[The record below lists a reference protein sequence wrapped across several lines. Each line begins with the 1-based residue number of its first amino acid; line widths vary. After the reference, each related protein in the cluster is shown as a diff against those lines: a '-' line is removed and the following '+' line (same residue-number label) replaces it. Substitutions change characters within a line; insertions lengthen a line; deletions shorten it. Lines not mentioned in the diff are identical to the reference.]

1 MTRFTSP
8 TLAGALACTV
18 GMTIVGASI
27 AFGPLLADYP
37 VLAGQAWRYLLAGL
51 VLLAVMRVRGVVLPR
66 LRPSQLGRL
75 VLLAGTGLAAFNW
88 LLIEGTK
95 RSDPAFLA
103 AVLGATPLVL
113 ALAGPL
119 FDGGRV
125 RARTVGGATIVV
137 AGILVVQGA
146 TTAPLAALP
155 YAVGFLLCEAAFTLL
170 AVPLLKELTPLQLSG
185 AVCLVAVPLLA
196 VLAVLEPGADLVV
209 PTVSEA
215 ATLAFLA
222 VCTTAIAFLLWYGGV
237 VRLGA
242 DRAGLFAGVMP
253 IAGMVVGVI
262 AGTSVWTPVGLAGSL
277 LCGAG
282 IALGLRR
289 AAAPARRPEPVPAGP
304 VSAGPVSAVPVS
316 VEPAAAPVPAETV

>member
-1 MTRFTSP
+1 MTRRTSP
-8 TLAGALACTV
+8 AVAGALACTA

-27 AFGPLLADYP
+27 AFGPMLAGYP
-37 VLAGQAWRYLLAGL
+37 VLAGQTWRYLLAAL
-51 VLLAVMRVRGVVLPR
+51 VLVAVMRMRRVPVPR
-66 LRPSQLGRL
+66 PRPRQLGRL
-75 VLLAGTGLAAFNW
+75 LLLAGTGLAGFNW
-88 LLIEGTK
+88 LLIEGTQ
-95 RSDPAFLA
+95 RSDPAFFA

-125 RARTVGGATIVV
+125 RVRTVAGSTIVV

-146 TTAPLAALP
+146 TTAPLGALP
-155 YAVGFLLCEAAFTLL
+155 YAVGLLLCEAAFTLL
-170 AVPLLKELTPLQLSG
+170 AVPLLRQFSPLQVSG

-196 VLAVLEPGADLVV
+196 VVAVLEPGADLVV
-209 PTVSEA
+209 PTGSEA

-253 IAGMVVGVI
+253 IAGMVVGVV
-262 AGTSVWTPVGLAGSL
+262 AGTSAWSPVALGGSL

-289 AAAPARRPEPVPAGP
+289 TTAPARRPEVAGSTVP
-304 VSAGPVSAVPVS
+304 
-316 VEPAAAPVPAETV
+316 ETV

>member
-1 MTRFTSP
+1 MGQLLGDDRSMTRFTSP
-8 TLAGALACTV
+8 AVAGALACTV
-18 GMTIVGASI
+18 GMTVVGASI

-51 VLLAVMRVRGVVLPR
+51 VLLAVMRLRRVRFPR
-66 LRPSQLGRL
+66 VRPGQLGRL

-88 LLIEGTK
+88 LLIEGTQ
-95 RSDPAFLA
+95 RSDPAFMA
-103 AVLGATPLVL
+103 AVVGATPLVL

-119 FDGGRV
+119 LDGGRV
-125 RARTVGGATIVV
+125 RARTVAGSTVVV
-137 AGILVVQGA
+137 AGILIVQG
-146 TTAPLAALP
+146 TTVAPLGAVP

-170 AVPLLKELTPLQLSG
+170 AVPLLKEFSPLQVSG

-196 VLAVLEPGADLVV
+196 GLAVLEPGADLVV

-215 ATLAFLA
+215 ATLTFLA

-237 VRLGA
+237 IRLGA

-253 IAGMVVGVI
+253 IAGMVVGVV

-289 AAAPARRPEPVPAGP
+289 APARRREPVVGDT
-304 VSAGPVSAVPVS
+304 VKDAVGDAV
-316 VEPAAAPVPAETV
+316 AETV

>member
-1 MTRFTSP
+1 MTRFSSP
-8 TLAGALACTV
+8 AVAGALACSA
-18 GMTIVGASI
+18 GMTVVGASI

-51 VLLAVMRVRGVVLPR
+51 VLLAVMRVRRVRLPR
-66 LRPSQLGRL
+66 FRPGQLGRL

-88 LLIEGTK
+88 LLIEGTQ

-119 FDGGRV
+119 LDGGRI
-125 RARTVGGATIVV
+125 RGRTVAGSTIVV
-137 AGILVVQGA
+137 AGILIVQGA
-146 TTAPLAALP
+146 TTAPLGALP

-170 AVPLLKELTPLQLSG
+170 AVPLLKEFSPLQVST

-196 VLAVLEPGADLVV
+196 ALAAVEPGADLVA
-209 PTVSEA
+209 PTASEA

-222 VCTTAIAFLLWYGGV
+222 VCTTAVAFLLWYGGV

-242 DRAGLFAGVMP
+242 DRAGLFAGIMP
-253 IAGMVVGVI
+253 VSGMVVGVI
-262 AGTSVWTPVGLAGSL
+262 AGTSVWTPAGLAGSL

-289 AAAPARRPEPVPAGP
+289 PPAPARVPEP
-304 VSAGPVSAVPVS
+304 AV
-316 VEPAAAPVPAETV
+316 AETV

>member
-8 TLAGALACTV
+8 TIAGALACTV
-18 GMTIVGASI
+18 GMTVVGASI
-27 AFGPLLADYP
+27 AFGPLLAGYP
-37 VLAGQAWRYLLAGL
+37 ILAGQAWRYLLAGL
-51 VLLAVMRVRGVVLPR
+51 VLLAVMRVRRVLLPR
-66 LRPSQLGRL
+66 LRPRQLGRL

-88 LLIEGTK
+88 LLIEGTQ
-95 RSDPAFLA
+95 RSDPAFMA
-103 AVLGATPLVL
+103 AVLGATPLLL

-119 FDGGRV
+119 LDGGRV
-125 RARTVGGATIVV
+125 RGRTVAGSTIVV

-146 TTAPLAALP
+146 TTAPLSALP

-170 AVPLLKELTPLQLSG
+170 AVPLLREFSPLQVSG

-196 VLAVLEPGADLVV
+196 ALAVLEPGADLVA
-209 PTVSEA
+209 PTASEA

-253 IAGMVVGVI
+253 IAGMVVGVV
-262 AGTSVWTPVGLAGSL
+262 AGTSAWTPVGLLGSL

-289 AAAPARRPEPVPAGP
+289 PDVPARRPEPAG
-304 VSAGPVSAVPVS
+304 
-316 VEPAAAPVPAETV
+316 AAADPVPETV

>member
-8 TLAGALACTV
+8 TVAGALACTA
-18 GMTIVGASI
+18 GMTVVGASV

-51 VLLAVMRVRGVVLPR
+51 VLLAVMRMRRVPVPR
-66 LRPSQLGRL
+66 PRPRQFGRL

-88 LLIEGTK
+88 LLIEGTQ
-95 RSDPAFLA
+95 RSDPAFFA
-103 AVLGATPLVL
+103 AVLGAVPLVL

-125 RARTVGGATIVV
+125 RVRTVAGSTVVV

-146 TTAPLAALP
+146 TTAPLGALP
-155 YAVGFLLCEAAFTLL
+155 YAVGFLLCEVAFTLL
-170 AVPLLKELTPLQLSG
+170 AVPLLKEFSPLQVSG

-196 VLAVLEPGADLVV
+196 ALALLEPGADLVV
-209 PTVSEA
+209 PTASEA

-253 IAGMVVGVI
+253 IAGLVVGVA
-262 AGTSVWTPVGLAGSL
+262 AGTSAWSPVGLAGSL

-289 AAAPARRPEPVPAGP
+289 PTAVALPSDPVAAVARPSE
-304 VSAGPVSAVPVS
+304 S
-316 VEPAAAPVPAETV
+316 

>member
-1 MTRFTSP
+1 MNRLSSP
-8 TLAGALACTV
+8 STAGALACTA
-18 GMTIVGASI
+18 GMTVVGASI
-27 AFGPLLADYP
+27 AFGPLLAGYP

-51 VLLAVMRVRGVVLPR
+51 VLLAVMRVRRVPFPR
-66 LRPSQLGRL
+66 FRPSQFGRL

-88 LLIEGTK
+88 LLIEGTQ
-95 RSDPAFLA
+95 RSDPAFFA
-103 AVLGATPLVL
+103 AVLGATPLLL

-119 FDGGRV
+119 LDGGRI
-125 RARTVGGATIVV
+125 RARTVAGSTIVV

-146 TTAPLAALP
+146 TTAPLGALP

-170 AVPLLKELTPLQLSG
+170 AVPLLKDHSPLQVSG

-196 VLAVLEPGADLVV
+196 VLAAVSPGADLVV
-209 PTVSEA
+209 PTATEA
-215 ATLAFLA
+215 ATLGFLA

-242 DRAGLFAGVMP
+242 DRAGLFAGIMP
-253 IAGMVVGVI
+253 IAGLVVGVV
-262 AGTSVWTPVGLAGSL
+262 AGTSAWTPVGLLGSL

-289 AAAPARRPEPVPAGP
+289 PPEPPHRPEALPRASLDTGPRPPALI
-304 VSAGPVSAVPVS
+304 
-316 VEPAAAPVPAETV
+316 VE

>member
-8 TLAGALACTV
+8 AVAGALACTV
-18 GMTIVGASI
+18 GMTVVGASI

-37 VLAGQAWRYLLAGL
+37 VLAGQAWRYLVAGL
-51 VLLAVMRVRGVVLPR
+51 VLLAVMRARRVRLPR
-66 LRPSQLGRL
+66 LRPRQLGRL

-88 LLIEGTK
+88 LLIEGTT
-95 RSDPAFLA
+95 RSDPAFMA

-119 FDGGRV
+119 LDGGRV
-125 RARTVGGATIVV
+125 RAWTLAGSTFVV

-146 TTAPLAALP
+146 TTAPLGALP

-170 AVPLLKELTPLQLSG
+170 AVPLLREFSPLQVSG

-209 PTVSEA
+209 PTASEA

-253 IAGMVVGVI
+253 IAGLIVGVV
-262 AGTSVWTPVGLAGSL
+262 AGTSAWTPVGLAGSL

-289 AAAPARRPEPVPAGP
+289 PTASARRRRA
-304 VSAGPVSAVPVS
+304 
-316 VEPAAAPVPAETV
+316 EPAADAVPETV

>member
-1 MTRFTSP
+1 MIRSASLHP
-8 TLAGALACTV
+8 TTGGALACTV
-18 GMTIVGASI
+18 GMTVVGTSI
-27 AFGPLLADYP
+27 ALAPLLVDYP

-51 VLLAVMRVRGVVLPR
+51 VLLGVMHARGVPVPRPR
-66 LRPSQLGRL
+66 LAQLGRL

-88 LLIEGTK
+88 LLIEGSA

-103 AVLGATPLVL
+103 AVIGATPLVL

-119 FDGGRV
+119 FDGGRIHG
-125 RARTVGGATIVV
+125 RTVAGSVVVV

-146 TTAPLAALP
+146 TTAPLGAVP

-170 AVPLLKELTPLQLSG
+170 AVPLLRELSPLQVSG

-196 VLAVLEPGADLVV
+196 GLAVLEPGADLVV

-253 IAGMVVGVI
+253 IAGVLAGVV
-262 AGTSVWTPVGLAGSL
+262 AGTSGWSPTVLGGAL

-282 IALGLRR
+282 IVVGLRR
-289 AAAPARRPEPVPAGP
+289 APRAGEFADGGRVDPSAPQA
-304 VSAGPVSAVPVS
+304 
-316 VEPAAAPVPAETV
+316 VPAESAA

>member
-1 MTRFTSP
+1 MTRAALLSP
-8 TLAGALACTV
+8 TAAGALACTI
-18 GMTIVGASI
+18 GMTVVGASI
-27 AFGPLLADYP
+27 AFAPMLADYP
-37 VLAGQAWRYLLAGL
+37 LLAGQAWRYLLAGL
-51 VLLAVMRVRGVVLPR
+51 VLVGVMAARGVPIPR
-66 LRPSQLGRL
+66 PRPGQLVRL
-75 VLLAGTGLAAFNW
+75 LLLAGTGLAAFNW
-88 LLIEGTK
+88 FLIEGSK

-113 ALAGPL
+113 ALVGPML
-119 FDGGRV
+119 DGGRI
-125 RARTVGGATIVV
+125 RRRTVAGSTVVV
-137 AGILVVQGA
+137 AGILIVQGA
-146 TTAPLAALP
+146 TTAPLGALP

-185 AVCLVAVPLLA
+185 LVCLVAVPLLA
-196 VLAVLEPGADLVV
+196 GLAALQPGADLVV
-209 PTVSEA
+209 PTVREA
-215 ATLAFLA
+215 ATLTFLA

-262 AGTSVWTPVGLAGSL
+262 AGTSAWSPVGLAGAL

-289 AAAPARRPEPVPAGP
+289 SPVTCRVC
-304 VSAGPVSAVPVS
+304 VSAPCTHLAASGS
-316 VEPAAAPVPAETV
+316 PA

>member
-1 MTRFTSP
+1 MTRLTSP
-8 TLAGALACTV
+8 AVAGALACTV
-18 GMTIVGASI
+18 GMTVVGASI

-37 VLAGQAWRYLLAGL
+37 VLAGQAWRYLVAGL
-51 VLLAVMRVRGVVLPR
+51 VLLAVMRARRVRLPR
-66 LRPSQLGRL
+66 LRPRQLGRL

-88 LLIEGTK
+88 LLIEGTT
-95 RSDPAFLA
+95 RSDPAFMA

-119 FDGGRV
+119 LDGGRV
-125 RARTVGGATIVV
+125 RGWTLAGSSFVV

-146 TTAPLAALP
+146 TTAPLGALP

-170 AVPLLKELTPLQLSG
+170 AVPLLREFSPLQVSG

-209 PTVSEA
+209 PTASEA

-237 VRLGA
+237 IRLGA

-253 IAGMVVGVI
+253 IAGLVVGVV
-262 AGTSVWTPVGLAGSL
+262 AGTSAWTPVGLAGSL

-282 IALGLRR
+282 IAIGLRR
-289 AAAPARRPEPVPAGP
+289 PTEPARRRRT
-304 VSAGPVSAVPVS
+304 
-316 VEPAAAPVPAETV
+316 EPAADAVPETV

>member
-1 MTRFTSP
+1 MTRLTSP
-8 TLAGALACTV
+8 TLSGALACTV

-37 VLAGQAWRYLLAGL
+37 VLAGQTWRYLLAGL
-51 VLLAVMRVRGVVLPR
+51 VLLAVMRVRRVPVPR
-66 LRPSQLGRL
+66 PRPRQLGRL
-75 VLLAGTGLAAFNW
+75 LLLAGTGLAAFNW
-88 LLIEGTK
+88 LLIEGTQQ
-95 RSDPAFLA
+95 SDPAFFA

-125 RARTVGGATIVV
+125 RARTVAGSAVVV

-146 TTAPLAALP
+146 TTAPLGALP

-170 AVPLLKELTPLQLSG
+170 AVPLLKEFSPLQVSG

-196 VLAVLEPGADLVV
+196 VLAQVEPGADLVV
-209 PTVSEA
+209 PTASEA

-253 IAGMVVGVI
+253 IAGMVVAVV
-262 AGTSVWTPVGLAGSL
+262 AGTSVWSPVGSAGSL

-289 AAAPARRPEPVPAGP
+289 PAAPARRPEAAGTSVP
-304 VSAGPVSAVPVS
+304 
-316 VEPAAAPVPAETV
+316 ETV